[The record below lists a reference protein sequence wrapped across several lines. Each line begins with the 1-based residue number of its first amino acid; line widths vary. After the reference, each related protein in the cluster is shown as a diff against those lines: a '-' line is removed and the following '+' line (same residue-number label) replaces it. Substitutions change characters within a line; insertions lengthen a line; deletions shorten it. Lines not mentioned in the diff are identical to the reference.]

1 MKIKELAPTE
11 KPRERLLHYGADK
24 LSHTELLV
32 ILLNTG
38 RKGYSSVEIAGELL
52 KQTKSLKALKQ
63 LSINE
68 LMEIKGIGMYKAIIL
83 KAAFELGERMHS
95 ADTSEKFQIKSPE
108 DVARFAMGRMQHLSQ
123 EQFVVL
129 YLNAKNIVIK
139 QKEIFRGTLTSS
151 VVHPREVF
159 NEAVKIAC
167 NSIVVLHN
175 HPSGDAR
182 PSTEDIETT
191 KRLIHCGALLG
202 IELLDHVIIG
212 DNQFTSLVEEGYLEG

>member
-24 LSHTELLV
+24 LSHTELLA

-38 RKGYSSVEIAGELL
+38 RKGYSSVEIAGEL
-52 KQTKSLKALKQ
+52 LKQ

-129 YLNAKNIVIK
+129 YLNAKNMVIK

>member
-1 MKIKELAPTE
+1 
-11 KPRERLLHYGADK
+11 
-24 LSHTELLV
+24 
-32 ILLNTG
+32 
-38 RKGYSSVEIAGELL
+38 
-52 KQTKSLKALKQ
+52 
-63 LSINE
+63 
-68 LMEIKGIGMYKAIIL
+68 MEIKGIGMYKAIIL

-129 YLNAKNIVIK
+129 YLNAKNMVIK

>member
-1 MKIKELAPTE
+1 M
-11 KPRERLLHYGADK
+11 D
-24 LSHTELLV
+24 
-32 ILLNTG
+32 
-38 RKGYSSVEIAGELL
+38 
-52 KQTKSLKALKQ
+52 
-63 LSINE
+63 
-68 LMEIKGIGMYKAIIL
+68 
-83 KAAFELGERMHS
+83 
-95 ADTSEKFQIKSPE
+95 
-108 DVARFAMGRMQHLSQ
+108 
-123 EQFVVL
+123 
-129 YLNAKNIVIK
+129 AKNVVIK

>member
-1 MKIKELAPTE
+1 
-11 KPRERLLHYGADK
+11 
-24 LSHTELLV
+24 
-32 ILLNTG
+32 
-38 RKGYSSVEIAGELL
+38 
-52 KQTKSLKALKQ
+52 
-63 LSINE
+63 
-68 LMEIKGIGMYKAIIL
+68 
-83 KAAFELGERMHS
+83 MHS

-167 NSIVVLHN
+167 NSIVV
-175 HPSGDAR
+175 
-182 PSTEDIETT
+182 
-191 KRLIHCGALLG
+191 
-202 IELLDHVIIG
+202 
-212 DNQFTSLVEEGYLEG
+212 